1 MLCSTDKCPLG
12 YMVILQSM
20 AEIYP
25 SLCLVNPSKTT
36 DLLKS
41 YVNRAPIG
49 SALLWAIGQGGRK
62 DLGVGIKGRKSPP

>member
-1 MLCSTDKCPLG
+1 
-12 YMVILQSM
+12 MVILQSM

-25 SLCLVNPSKTT
+25 SLCLNNPEKSN

-49 SALLWAIGQGGRK
+49 TALLWALGQGGRK
-62 DLGVGIKGRKSPP
+62 DLGVGIKGRRGVTNFKFQYSIA